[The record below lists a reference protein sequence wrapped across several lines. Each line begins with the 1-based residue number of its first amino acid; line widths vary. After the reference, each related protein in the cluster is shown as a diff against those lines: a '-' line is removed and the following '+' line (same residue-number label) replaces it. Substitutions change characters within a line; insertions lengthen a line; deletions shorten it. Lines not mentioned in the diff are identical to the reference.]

1 MRFLAAVV
9 LVVILLVGAFK
20 LAGMK
25 LPILDYPL
33 GGPMTQP
40 VIHVNQDPDLF
51 P

>member
-20 LAGMK
+20 LAGMR

-33 GGPMTQP
+33 GGPMSQP
-40 VIHVNQDPDLF
+40 RIEIVDPDVF